1 MTIPFQG
8 GFRDAPPG
16 GRAARTTD
24 PDAKGEYAV
33 MRRQRQDGP
42 PRSRA
47 DASNFNFAS
56 LLFVVIIRQNQPFR
70 RWRRHLAL
78 FLLLTYLSTSLLSM
92 PVSSLRSPTGTALW
106 AAFRSVSAQKA
117 PFSLPASKNLASAV
131 ATQEL

>member
-92 PVSSLRSPTGTALW
+92 PVSSLRS
-106 AAFRSVSAQKA
+106 
-117 PFSLPASKNLASAV
+117 
-131 ATQEL
+131 